1 MVYERGMRLD
11 KWLWFSRLS
20 GSRSE
25 AQKLCESRHL
35 RLDGRVI
42 DRSCVTVRRGSVLSF
57 PKGDHVIAVRVEAL
71 ADQRGPSTDARALYT
86 PLLPAPRPHM
96 EAQPGWGA
104 FQPA

>member
-11 KWLWFSRLS
+11 KWLWYSRLS

-42 DRSCVTVRRGSVLSF
+42 DRSCAIVRRGAVLSF

-71 ADQRGPSTDARALYT
+71 TDGRGPTADARALYT
-86 PLLPAPRPHM
+86 PLLPAPRPHL
-96 EAQPGWGA
+96 ESHPGWGA